1 MLIFLVGILSFGP
14 ICSHT
19 DTGTGRPTSLVL
31 YHQVVFYTYR
41 GAFSKVLLAE
51 DRLHKGTLV
60 AVKVID
66 RKALSGKEESLQN
79 EIAVLQ
85 K

>member
-1 MLIFLVGILSFGP
+1 M
-14 ICSHT
+14 
-19 DTGTGRPTSLVL
+19 
-31 YHQVVFYTYR
+31 
-41 GAFSKVLLAE
+41 LLAE

-66 RKALSGKEESLQN
+66 RKALSGKEESLHN